1 MATAQDKQGLTVLHY
16 AALGGDP
23 DIVGFL
29 LTEFGESATMRNY
42 NGGLPIHFAAGAG
55 LCILTFGCYLILHIV
70 LPRIVSSPGDH

>member
-23 DIVGFL
+23 DIVEYIIS
-29 LTEFGESATMRNY
+29 EFGESAAIRNN

-55 LCILTFGCYLILHIV
+55 IHHLMLI
-70 LPRIVSSPGDH
+70 R